1 MDLEMIILSE
11 VSQRKMN
18 TTWNHLYM
26 ESKKNEKDTN
36 EFIYRME
43 VDSDIKNKFVVT
55 KGDRWGCGIN

>member
-1 MDLEMIILSE
+1 
-11 VSQRKMN
+11 
-18 TTWNHLYM
+18 M

-55 KGDRWGCGIN
+55 KGDR